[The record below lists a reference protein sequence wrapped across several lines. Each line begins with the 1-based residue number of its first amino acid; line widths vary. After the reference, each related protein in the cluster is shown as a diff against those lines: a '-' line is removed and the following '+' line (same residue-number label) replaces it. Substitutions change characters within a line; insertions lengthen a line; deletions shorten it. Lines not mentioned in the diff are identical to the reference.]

1 VPIDRAATLRK
12 AEKLLRQGKLEQS
25 LAEYLRVLED
35 QPADWTTANLVGDL
49 YARMGQVDRAA
60 EQYMRIGD
68 NLKAHGLASKAIAL
82 YKKVLRMSPNHE
94 RALLQAAEV
103 SAAQGLIADART
115 YLNAASE
122 RYRGRGHE
130 RGMAE
135 IKMRLGAL
143 DPSDYPA
150 RLTAARARGVAGDA
164 PGAIQAF
171 RDVASDLAAGNRTQ
185 EAADVLREAIAFNPR
200 DLGVRDQLLEVQ
212 LGAGDIEAALAWASA
227 PGHFLAISARFERGD
242 DSNRAITVLNQGL
255 SLQPGDVGLM
265 ARLALLLVARGDLLG
280 AAQFLTPETGVRDA
294 PLLLAVASALLE
306 VGNFEEGV
314 SFATRGL
321 EQDPSRVHDVVH
333 LACKVGGASRDVGR
347 HLVGLAVSRA
357 LSKGDAPAAA
367 RALEEFLAGLP
378 DDVPSLMRLVEVCAQ
393 GGLEADV
400 YRAQGRL
407 ADAYLTLGALA
418 DARLVAEDL
427 LMRASWDRSNEDR
440 LRRVLEA
447 SGEQRPEAAIAAL
460 RERHAL
466 HAELK
471 TVGASVPD
479 GAGGL
484 AAGAQS
490 PRSGAARQRETGHEV
505 DLSALLDEIN
515 LPSFEVAA
523 PGVALTR
530 EELAGALGERRD
542 RASKG
547 RRPDAASQHYSRGKA
562 FYDAGQLDQAVE
574 ALREASRTPAVR
586 FGAASLLGTIY
597 RQQGRVAEAIEWLER
612 AAEAQ
617 PPSPQSHHGLLYDL
631 ADALESSGE
640 TARALAVCLELQAD
654 AGSYRD
660 VAARIQRLTRLQAG
674 R

>member
-1 VPIDRAATLRK
+1 MPIDRSATLRK

-82 YKKVLRMSPNHE
+82 YKKVLRMTPNHE
-94 RALLQAAEV
+94 QALLQAAEV

-143 DPSDYPA
+143 DPADYPA
-150 RLTAARARGVAGDA
+150 RLAAARARGVAGDVA
-164 PGAIQAF
+164 GAMQAF
-171 RDVASDLAAGNRTQ
+171 RDVASDLVAGNRAQ

-200 DLGVRDQLLEVQ
+200 DLGVRDQLLDVQ
-212 LGAGDIEAALAWASA
+212 LGAGDVEAALAWASA
-227 PGHFLAISARFERGD
+227 PGHFLAISARFERGG
-242 DSNRAITVLNQGL
+242 NAERAMTVLRQGL
-255 SLQPGDVGLM
+255 SLQPGDAGLM
-265 ARLALLLVARGDLLG
+265 AKLALLLVARGDLLG
-280 AAQFLTPETGVRDA
+280 AAEFLTPETSVRDA
-294 PLLLAVASALLE
+294 PLLLMVAAALLDT
-306 VGNFEEGV
+306 GRLDEGV
-314 SFATRGL
+314 SFATRAL
-321 EQDPSRVHDVVH
+321 EQDPTRANDV
-333 LACKVGGASRDVGR
+333 
-347 HLVGLAVSRA
+347 VGLARRVGGTSRDTGRQLIALAVSLA
-357 LSKGDAPAAA
+357 LAKGDAPLAA
-367 RALEEFLAGLP
+367 RALDGFLAGLP
-378 DDVPSLMRLVEVCAQ
+378 DDIPTLMRLVEVCAD
-393 GGLEADV
+393 GELEADV
-400 YRAQGRL
+400 YRAQGML
-407 ADAYLTLGALA
+407 ADAYLTSGSIG

-427 LMRASWDRSNEDR
+427 AMRTTGDQENEDR
-440 LRRVLEA
+440 LRRVLQA
-447 SGEQRPEAAIAAL
+447 SGEPRPDAVIAAL
-460 RERHAL
+460 RQRHAL
-466 HAELK
+466 GSDLERVRMS
-471 TVGASVPD
+471 TPEPVGGP
-479 GAGGL
+479 AGG
-484 AAGAQS
+484 ARS
-490 PRSGAARQRETGHEV
+490 PRSGEARQREAGHEV

-515 LPSFEVAA
+515 LPSFEVASS
-523 PGVALTR
+523 GVALTR
-530 EELAGALGERRD
+530 EELAGALSDRRD
-542 RASKG
+542 RAPTS
-547 RRPDAASQHYSRGKA
+547 RRSDAASQQYTRGKA
-562 FYDAGQLDQAVE
+562 FYDAGHLDQAVE

-612 AAEAQ
+612 AAEAS
-617 PPSPQSHHGLLYDL
+617 PPDPQSHHVLLYQL

-660 VAARIQRLTRLQAG
+660 VAARIQRLTRQQAG

>member
-82 YKKVLRMSPNHE
+82 YKKVLRMTPNHE

-103 SAAQGLIADART
+103 AAAQGLIADART

-135 IKMRLGAL
+135 IKIRLGAL

-150 RLTAARARGVAGDA
+150 RLAAARARGVAGDVS
-164 PGAIQAF
+164 GAMQAF
-171 RDVASDLAAGNRTQ
+171 RDVAADLVAGNRAR
-185 EAADVLREAIAFNPR
+185 EATDVLREAIAFNPR
-200 DLGVRDQLLEVQ
+200 DLGVRDHLLDVQ
-212 LGAGDIEAALAWASA
+212 LGAGDIEGALAWASA
-227 PGHFLAISARFERGD
+227 PDHFLAISARFEKGGD
-242 DSNRAITVLNQGL
+242 ADRAITVLRQGL
-255 SLQPGDVGLM
+255 SLQPGDAGLM
-265 ARLALLLVARGDLLG
+265 AKLALLLVGRGDLLG
-280 AAQFLTPETGVRDA
+280 AAPFLTAETGVRDA
-294 PLLLAVASALLE
+294 PLLLAVAAALMDSGRL
-306 VGNFEEGV
+306 EEGV
-314 SFATRGL
+314 SFATRAL
-321 EQDPSRVHDVVH
+321 EQDPSRENDIVS
-333 LACKVGGASRDVGR
+333 LASRVGGTSRDVGR
-347 HLVGLAVSRA
+347 QLVALAVGLALGR
-357 LSKGDAPAAA
+357 GDAPAAA
-367 RALEEFLAGLP
+367 RALEEFLASLP
-378 DDVPSLMRLVEVCAQ
+378 DDVPTLMRLIEVCAD

-400 YRAQGRL
+400 YRAQGLL
-407 ADAYLTLGALA
+407 ADAYLALGSVG

-440 LRRVLEA
+440 LRRVLQA
-447 SGEQRPEAAIAAL
+447 SGEQRPDAVIAAI

-466 HAELK
+466 SAELERLAMS
-471 TVGASVPD
+471 TPDPVGGS
-479 GAGGL
+479 

-490 PRSGAARQRETGHEV
+490 SRRGDARQRETGHEV
-505 DLSALLDEIN
+505 DLSALLDEID
-515 LPSFEVAA
+515 LPSFEVAP

-530 EELAGALGERRD
+530 EELAGALIERRD
-542 RASKG
+542 VAPT
-547 RRPDAASQHYSRGKA
+547 RRQAEDASQHYSRGRS

-574 ALREASRTPAVR
+574 ALREAVRAPAVR
-586 FGAASLLGTIY
+586 FGAASLLATIY

-612 AAEAQ
+612 AAEAHQ
-617 PPSPQSHHGLLYDL
+617 PDPQSRHGLLYEL

-660 VAARIQRLTRLQAG
+660 VAVRIQRLTRLQVG